1 MQTKANRVILSMYQ
15 VFASPIESLSTFC
28 CLPWFIRRK
37 FTGEPYFPVF
47 RTSTVS
53 VTMRISPEFFNRN
66 VTVWLRQGISP
77 RRLAV
82 SLALGFAIGCI
93 PVVGIPTLV
102 CAVLALTLRLNLP
115 AIQAANYAVMP
126 LQLVLIVPFVRLG
139 EWLLPSGPRPV
150 LAAGTLLHPP
160 TASLPVNLLVQ
171 IGSLAGQAMV
181 AWLLIAGPAV
191 VVMTFTL
198 TPLLRRIP
206 ALAKAEAA
214 D

>member
-1 MQTKANRVILSMYQ
+1 MIFM
-15 VFASPIESLSTFC
+15 
-28 CLPWFIRRK
+28 
-37 FTGEPYFPVF
+37 GEPSPALT
-47 RTSTVS
+47 RTSTVG
-53 VTMRISPEFFNRN
+53 VTMHVSREFFRQRAAA
-66 VTVWLRQGISP
+66 WLRQGISP

-102 CAVLALTLRLNLP
+102 CAALALALRLNLP

-126 LQLVLIVPFVRLG
+126 LQLFLIVPFVRLG
-139 EWLLPSGPRPV
+139 EWLMPSSPKPF
-150 LAAGTLLHPP
+150 LEAGTLLHLSPD
-160 TASLPVNLLVQ
+160 SLPVQMIDRMGLM
-171 IGSLAGQAMV
+171 AGQAML

-191 VVMTFTL
+191 VAMTFTF

-206 ALAKAEAA
+206 ALAKTEAA